1 MSAYLFSIIP
11 VILYFTCL
19 LLCFKYVLS
28 KRGLT
33 WITSLVLTVAF
44 MAMSILLLLTLTV
57 PGETETVYSFAL
69 SLAAVNTVISV
80 FWTATLLLFRYILTP
95 SERDEMYRRQN
106 LYEIMLKL
114 KKRQPGKTAL
124 KEGEI
129 RTEDL
134 EQPDMIEEED
144 DEI

>member
-1 MSAYLFSIIP
+1 
-11 VILYFTCL
+11 
-19 LLCFKYVLS
+19 
-28 KRGLT
+28 
-33 WITSLVLTVAF
+33 

-95 SERDEMYRRQN
+95 AERDEMYRRQN

-114 KKRQPGKTAL
+114 KKKRPGKTVL
-124 KEGEI
+124 KEGEVS
-129 RTEDL
+129 TEDL
-134 EQPDMIEEED
+134 EQPDSPEEED
-144 DEI
+144 EDF

>member
-1 MSAYLFSIIP
+1 MSAYIFSIVP
-11 VILYFTCL
+11 VILYFTSL
-19 LLCFKYVLS
+19 ILCFKYVLS

-44 MAMSILLLLTLTV
+44 IAMSILLMLTLVV
-57 PGETETVYSFAL
+57 PGEIEAVYSFAL
-69 SLAAVNTVISV
+69 SIAAVNTVISV

-106 LYEIMLKL
+106 LYEIMIKL
-114 KKRQPGKTAL
+114 KKKHPEKATL

-129 RTEDL
+129 RTEEL
-134 EQPDMIEEED
+134 EQPDEIEED
-144 DEI
+144 DEL